1 MKTKTLTVIALLSVF
16 CITSVV
22 AQTKERGLFV
32 EMNAGFGNVE
42 RRRSDYGLFVPRI
55 GYQLGEKWAVGVKA
69 RFETSGSKGYTA
81 AGAYVQ
87 YAFWKKGKLKL
98 FTEGEL
104 SYNVKRDGY
113 DYVVLEHPNPRE
125 NYVEAG
131 FTFGGSYALCRNL
144 NVMAR
149 YLYIGYNDY
158 PGVREG
164 AYIGNGR
171 GIVDANWHRLQVGLQ
186 CIF

>member
-16 CITSVV
+16 GITSVV

-42 RRRSDYGLFVPRI
+42 RHRSGYGLFVPRI

-104 SYNVKRDGY
+104 SYNVKRAECDF
-113 DYVVLEHPNPRE
+113 VLGRPTPRK
-125 NYVEAG
+125 NYAEAG

>member
-42 RRRSDYGLFVPRI
+42 RHRSGYGLFVPRI

-69 RFETSGSKGYTA
+69 RFEASGSKGYTA

-104 SYNVKRDGY
+104 SYNVKRAECDF
-113 DYVVLEHPNPRE
+113 VLGRPTPRK
-125 NYVEAG
+125 NYAEAG
-131 FTFGGSYALCRNL
+131 FTFGSSYALCRNL

>member
-16 CITSVV
+16 GITSVV

-42 RRRSDYGLFVPRI
+42 RHRSGYGLFVPRI

-104 SYNVKRDGY
+104 SYNVKRAECDF
-113 DYVVLEHPNPRE
+113 VLGRPTPRK
-125 NYVEAG
+125 NYAEAG
-131 FTFGGSYALCRNL
+131 FTFGSSYALCRNL

>member
-42 RRRSDYGLFVPRI
+42 RHRSGYGLFVPRI

-104 SYNVKRDGY
+104 SYNVKRAECDF
-113 DYVVLEHPNPRE
+113 VLGRPTPRK
-125 NYVEAG
+125 NYAEAG
-131 FTFGGSYALCRNL
+131 FTFGSSYALCRNL

-158 PGVREG
+158 PGAREG